1 MKSKLILSA
10 LFISLLALSSCQS
23 REEKVISKLDSLS
36 ERIEKDGSNF
46 DADDWEEAIE
56 DFADIHEEMQDCEFT
71 KEQLRELGKKEGK
84 VSAILAKE
92 GSKALG
98 REFKNFIGNFGAFAK
113 GLKEGA
119 ESAYDEEEFKDIG
132 NDIMNDLKEIEED
145 WKEELNQ

>member
-56 DFADIHEEMQDCEFT
+56 DFADIHKEMQDCEFT

-98 REFKNFIGNFGAFAK
+98 REFKNFLGNFGAFAK
-113 GLKEGA
+113 GFKEGA
-119 ESAYDEEEFKDIG
+119 EENVSEEDFNDVEEELKSTLKDI
-132 NDIMNDLKEIEED
+132 ED
-145 WKEELNQ
+145 EWKE

>member
-23 REEKVISKLDSLS
+23 REEKVISKLNSLS

-56 DFADIHEEMQDCEFT
+56 DFADIHKEMQDCEFT

-98 REFKNFIGNFGAFAK
+98 REFKNFLGNFGAFAK
-113 GLKEGA
+113 GFKEGA
-119 ESAYDEEEFKDIG
+119 EENVSEEDFNDVEEELKSTLKDI
-132 NDIMNDLKEIEED
+132 ED
-145 WKEELNQ
+145 EWKE

>member
-36 ERIEKDGSNF
+36 ERIEKDGSIF

-56 DFADIHEEMQDCEFT
+56 DFADIHEEMQDCQFT

-84 VSAILAKE
+84 VSAILAK
-92 GSKALG
+92 
-98 REFKNFIGNFGAFAK
+98 
-113 GLKEGA
+113 
-119 ESAYDEEEFKDIG
+119 
-132 NDIMNDLKEIEED
+132 
-145 WKEELNQ
+145 